1 MSIEDRLQVVK
12 LAEIEL
18 KTHSDRAS
26 RSLRDLKSSYRDLAT
41 PFRIVSVGAI
51 AGFVS
56 GRGSSKNSGGGLGA
70 KLLTT
75 IAQALITTLGA
86 GATAGVAAG
95 AAADAASVATSDAI
109 KDDSVA
115 PTARIAAA
123 RQR

>member
-26 RSLRDLKSSYRDLAT
+26 QSWRDLKTSYRNLAT

-51 AGFVS
+51 AGFLS
-56 GRGSSKNSGGGLGA
+56 GRRPANNNGGGLGG
-70 KLLTT
+70 KLLGT

-95 AAADAASVATSDAI
+95 AAADAASVATTDAI
-109 KDDSVA
+109 TDDAST
-115 PTARIAAA
+115 PKARIAAA
-123 RQR
+123 HRR